1 MQSMKQLR
9 KGLELFNP
17 SVCLT
22 QTSPLSGA
30 TRVRRPTLCKCAIRF
45 YANRKILTVVSA
57 CGGDDVENFIKVSI
71 SIMNKDKKKPA
82 QKKKS
87 GSFSTIILV
96 AIFLVGLIVLLYPT
110 ISDFW
115 NEKRQSKAVMNYDDL
130 IVDLTPEDYSAFFEQ
145 AEAYNKKLRLLP
157 FPFMNHKDIA
167 EEYYSTLDV
176 NGDGMMG
183 YITIDKIKVQL
194 PVYHGTSDKVLNSA
208 VGHVEGSS
216 IPVGGESTHSVLSA
230 HRGLP
235 SAKLFTNLDKV
246 EIGDIFTIKILDKII
261 TYQVDQILI
270 VLPHETDALKVE
282 AGKDY
287 CTLVTCTPYGIN
299 THRMLVRGTRI
310 ENIEEKKVINVITEA
325 YQIDPLI
332 VTPAVAAPMLAGL
345 LILLLVKSGKNSKK
359 NKKKKESDQINTDP
373 PETKQPE

>member
-1 MQSMKQLR
+1 M
-9 KGLELFNP
+9 
-17 SVCLT
+17 
-22 QTSPLSGA
+22 
-30 TRVRRPTLCKCAIRF
+30 
-45 YANRKILTVVSA
+45 LTVVSEYPF
-57 CGGDDVENFIKVSI
+57 GNNVENFYEMS
-71 SIMNKDKKKPA
+71 NKMKEKKTTKKK
-82 QKKKS
+82 KG
-87 GSFSTIILV
+87 GSASTIILV
-96 AIFLVGLIVLLYPT
+96 AIFLVGLTVLLYPT

-130 IVDLTPEDYSAFFEQ
+130 IEDLTPEDYSAFFE
-145 AEAYNKKLRLLP
+145 AADAYNQKIRNMS
-157 FPFMNHKDIA
+157 FPFMNHKSIA
-167 EEYYSTLDV
+167 EEYYNTLDV

-194 PVYHGTSDKVLNSA
+194 PIYHGTSDKVLNSA

-216 IPVGGESTHSVLSA
+216 IPIGGESTHSVLSA

-246 EIGDIFTIKILDKII
+246 EIGDIFTIRILDKTI

-270 VLPHETDALKVE
+270 VLPHETDALNIV
-282 AGKDY
+282 AGEDY

-310 ENIEEKKVINVITEA
+310 ENVEEKKVINVITEA

-332 VTPAVAAPMLAGL
+332 VTPAVAAPILAVL
-345 LILLLVKSGKNSKK
+345 LIVLLVKSGRKNNR
-359 NKKKKESDQINTDP
+359 NKKKKEDESNNP
-373 PETKQPE
+373 PESKKTE